1 MERVDRVRHLIH
13 FKDWSG
19 EEVLELIERAIAI
32 KEHPADYAQALRQR
46 TLAMIFQKTSTR
58 TRVSFET
65 GLTKLGGHA
74 IFLDWRASNF
84 ALAEIKDEIRYIAG
98 NADLVMARLLSHK
111 DLLEMAEY
119 SEIPVI
125 NGCDDRY
132 HPCQAFSDLLT
143 LREKLGRLRGIKL
156 VYVGVWN
163 NVLNS
168 LIDLCI
174 KIGVHLTAVTP
185 VINEPSRDHELAAA
199 AEKSGLFARSS
210 DLRSAAKDADAV
222 YTDSWVDM
230 EFFLD
235 PSFEV
240 EKNRRI
246 EQMLPFQLNAAN
258 LTGSKA
264 LIMHDMPIH
273 PGYEIDRATI
283 EDPRSIIF
291 PQSWNRMHG
300 QNALMLRLMGVI

>member
-1 MERVDRVRHLIH
+1 MRHLIH

-19 EEVLELIERAIAI
+19 EEILELLEKAVWI
-32 KEHPADYAQALRQR
+32 KAHPKDYAQALGGK

-58 TRVSFET
+58 TRLSFEAGMT
-65 GLTKLGGHA
+65 ILGGHA
-74 IFLDWRASNF
+74 VYMDWRSTNLV
-84 ALAEIKDEIRYIAG
+84 LAEVKDEIRYIAG
-98 NADLVMARLLSHK
+98 NANLVMARLLHHK
-111 DLLEMAEY
+111 DLVEMADY
-119 SEIPVI
+119 SSVPVI

-143 LREKLGRLRGIKL
+143 LREKLGRIQGIKL

-168 LIDLCI
+168 LIDLCH
-174 KIGVHLTAVTP
+174 KTGVFLTAVTP
-185 VINEPSRDHELAAA
+185 VVNDPSWDAELVAA
-199 AEKSGLFARSS
+199 AEESGFLRRSN
-210 DLRSAAKDADAV
+210 DLKAEAHDADAV

-235 PSFEV
+235 PRFEG
-240 EKNRRI
+240 EKNKRV
-246 EQMLPFQLNAAN
+246 ELMLPYQLNAAN
-258 LTGSKA
+258 LAGSKA

-273 PGYEIDRATI
+273 TGYEIDRETI
-283 EDPRSIIF
+283 EDARSIIF

-300 QNALMLRLMGVI
+300 QNALS

>member
-1 MERVDRVRHLIH
+1 MRHLLH
-13 FKDWSG
+13 FKDWTG
-19 EEVLELIERAIAI
+19 DELLDLLERAVQI
-32 KEHPADYAQALRQR
+32 KNNPDQYAESLKRK

-65 GLTKLGGHA
+65 GLTRLGGHA
-74 IFLDWRASNF
+74 IYLDWRSTNLV
-84 ALAEIKDEIRYIAG
+84 LAEIKDEIRYISG
-98 NADLVMARLLSHK
+98 NVDLVMARLLHHG
-111 DLLEMAEY
+111 DLREMAEF
-119 SEIPVI
+119 SRVPVI

-143 LREKLGRLRGIKL
+143 LREQLGEVQGRKL

-168 LIDLCI
+168 LIDLCCR
-174 KIGVHLTAVTP
+174 IGTQIVAIAPIV
-185 VINEPSRDHELAAA
+185 NEPSWDQELVDF
-199 AEKSGLFARSS
+199 AEKSGFFRRSEN
-210 DLRSAAKDADAV
+210 LRAEVRDADAV

-235 PSFEV
+235 PKFEA
-240 EKNRRI
+240 EKKKRI
-246 EQMLPFQLNAAN
+246 DLMLPYQLNQDN
-258 LTGSKA
+258 LADSKA

-273 PGYEIDRATI
+273 VDYEIDRATI

-300 QNALMLRLMGVI
+300 QNALMLKLLGVI